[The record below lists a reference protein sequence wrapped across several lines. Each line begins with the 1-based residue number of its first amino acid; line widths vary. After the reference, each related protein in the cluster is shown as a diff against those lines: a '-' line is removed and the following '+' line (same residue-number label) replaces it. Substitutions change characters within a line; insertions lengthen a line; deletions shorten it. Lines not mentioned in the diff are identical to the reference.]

1 MFGIIDLIVSLWL
14 LPVILFVVLPMGMLC
29 LWVVAHFARK
39 MLTIFGV
46 AIEYGRQEVELKNV
60 SAVKA

>member
-1 MFGIIDLIVSLWL
+1 MFGINDLIVSLWL

-29 LWVVAHFARK
+29 FWLVAHFARK

-46 AIEYGRQEVELKNV
+46 PNEHGKQGVEFRGTCP
-60 SAVKA
+60 AKA